1 MRVVVK
7 EVSKDFGG
15 HKALGGVSFEVQPG
29 AVFGIV
35 GPNGAGKTTLLRTI
49 MGLIEPSSGVVAVDG
64 ANPRDGHALRAT
76 MGYLADAQ
84 PYYPDFT
91 VSETIRF
98 YRDTYRTWQNSR
110 CQELCAGFGLPMGA
124 KVKRL
129 SRGQRTQL
137 GIVLNLS
144 YAPKLLL
151 LDEPTAGL
159 DPVVRRQFLALLMDE
174 VAQNGTTVLISS
186 HQLGDIERICDYVG
200 ILHQGKLLDVARLE
214 DLKRQVCTVQSVFEQ
229 SPPSDFWQQKWII
242 SVKQHGRIYTVVA
255 QGDREVLASYFAP
268 FRPQALEFI
277 DMPLED
283 IFIARM
289 GGEGYAFK
297 QVLAE

>member
-1 MRVVVK
+1 M
-7 EVSKDFGG
+7 
-15 HKALGGVSFEVQPG
+15 
-29 AVFGIV
+29 
-35 GPNGAGKTTLLRTI
+35 
-49 MGLIEPSSGVVAVDG
+49 
-64 ANPRDGHALRAT
+64 
-76 MGYLADAQ
+76 
-84 PYYPDFT
+84 
-91 VSETIRF
+91 
-98 YRDTYRTWQNSR
+98 
-110 CQELCAGFGLPMGA
+110 
-124 KVKRL
+124 
-129 SRGQRTQL
+129 
-137 GIVLNLS
+137 LNLS